1 LRKDRVERIERSV
14 VLAVSPAEAWAAVS
28 TPDRLSRWF
37 APCLE
42 LELRPGGRATF
53 VDDGEV
59 RRALVEEVEPGHR
72 LAFRWLPVPRL
83 APWQGRA
90 EPRTRVELTVEG
102 TGGGTRL
109 TVVEEPVAGSP
120 AGVEVLVR

>member
-1 LRKDRVERIERSV
+1 MDRIERSL
-14 VLAVSPAEAWAAVS
+14 VLAVGREEAWAALS

-59 RRALVEEVEPGHR
+59 RRALVEEVEPGRR
-72 LAFRWLPVPRL
+72 LAFRWLPAPHL
-83 APWQGRA
+83 APWQA
-90 EPRTRVELTVEG
+90 PDEPRTRVELTLEEDPA
-102 TGGGTRL
+102 GGTRL
-109 TVVEEPVAGSP
+109 TVVEEPFVGST
-120 AGVEVLVR
+120 AGVEVLVP